1 MTSEP
6 NPPCP
11 TTSALALLAAL
22 LGAACD
28 QRPRTRDI
36 GAPEQVVA
44 GADRVEW
51 DVSSAE
57 RFGMDPAAFTMGSG
71 GSGEV
76 SAPSVEES
84 MDTRPV
90 GPAANPDITG
100 SMARGPSGLV
110 WQAPPGWRPQPD
122 RAARVVTFHLG
133 PESDEGS
140 ERVTEC
146 YVTRL
151 AGVAGGVQANIDRWC
166 RQMGAPP
173 LTPQEFEG
181 LPRIGVLGVDA
192 PVVEVDGSYTG
203 MNGESV
209 PEARLIGTVI
219 PLAGSTL
226 FVKLTGPREV
236 VAGERD
242 AFLSFCRSLREE
254 GQ

>member
-6 NPPCP
+6 NPPRTRP
-11 TTSALALLAAL
+11 AALALLTVL
-22 LGAACD
+22 LGTACT
-28 QRPRTRDI
+28 QEPRTRDI

-44 GADRVEW
+44 GGDRVQW

-57 RFGMDPAAFTMGSG
+57 RFGMDPHAFGMGAA
-71 GSGEV
+71 
-76 SAPSVEES
+76 APSLDDS
-84 MDTRPV
+84 MDARPV
-90 GPAANPDITG
+90 GPAANQDITG
-100 SMARGPSGLV
+100 SMARGPAGLV
-110 WQAPPGWRPQPD
+110 WQAPAGWRLQPD
-122 RAARVVTFHLG
+122 RTARVVTFHLG
-133 PESDEGS
+133 PETAEDTDQ
-140 ERVTEC
+140 VTEC

-173 LTPQEFEG
+173 LTPQEFEA
-181 LPRIGVLGVDA
+181 LPMIGVLGVDA

-209 PEARLIGTVI
+209 PDARLIGAVI

-236 VAGERD
+236 VSEERD
-242 AFLSFCRSLREE
+242 SFLAFCKSLREE
-254 GQ
+254 VR